1 MSEKISIIGTGLVGR
16 SWSIVFA
23 RAGFEVWMFDPIDSI
38 VENAIKLIEEG
49 LPNLFEE
56 GLLGNEGPDVLRA
69 RLHKA
74 DSLQD
79 ALDGAIHAQES
90 APESIDVKQ
99 KLYLDLDKKASK
111 ETVLASS
118 TSGIAPSVFVESLE
132 GRHRCLVAHPIN
144 PPHIVPLVEIVP
156 SPWTDDDVIEKTQ
169 FLMKHV
175 QQEPIKLN
183 YELKGFVANRLQGAI
198 LSEAFRLVEDGVY
211 SVNDIDTAISKGLG
225 LRWSFMGP
233 FETIDLNSSTGVRG
247 YCKMLGQLYYE
258 LGQEQANPRVWNEE
272 LVTKIENQRRSKL
285 TEENLGNR
293 QKWRDQR
300 LAMLVSAK
308 KQADDKLGK

>member
-1 MSEKISIIGTGLVGR
+1 MQRV
-16 SWSIVFA
+16 
-23 RAGFEVWMFDPIDSI
+23 
-38 VENAIKLIEEG
+38 
-49 LPNLFEE
+49 
-56 GLLGNEGPDVLRA
+56 
-69 RLHKA
+69 
-74 DSLQD
+74 
-79 ALDGAIHAQES
+79 QE
-90 APESIDVKQ
+90 A
-99 KLYLDLDKKASK
+99 
-111 ETVLASS
+111 
-118 TSGIAPSVFVESLE
+118 
-132 GRHRCLVAHPIN
+132 
-144 PPHIVPLVEIVP
+144 
-156 SPWTDDDVIEKTQ
+156 
-169 FLMKHV
+169 
-175 QQEPIKLN
+175 PIKLN

-198 LSEAFRLVEDGVY
+198 LSEAFRLVEDGVC
-211 SVNDIDTAISKGLG
+211 SVDDIDTAISQGLG

-308 KQADDKLGK
+308 KQADDKLGR